1 MRNLVGSFMNSQ
13 EKPTLA
19 FLNEFVSPY
28 FVRSV
33 MRSPVFSNAAVLL
46 SLDMEYKCLVT
57 SELSTRIFPRDVTPL
72 GERGVAKWRG
82 SHLVLLNM

>member
-1 MRNLVGSFMNSQ
+1 
-13 EKPTLA
+13 
-19 FLNEFVSPY
+19 
-28 FVRSV
+28 